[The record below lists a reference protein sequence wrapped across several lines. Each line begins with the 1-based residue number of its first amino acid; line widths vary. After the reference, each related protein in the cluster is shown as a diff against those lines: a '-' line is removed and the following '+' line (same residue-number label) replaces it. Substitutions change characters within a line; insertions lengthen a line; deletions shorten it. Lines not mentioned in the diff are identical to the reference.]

1 LKEFLAMNI
10 LSLYGTQTPVFGVV
24 AGGRMSP
31 LLICSEWAGGSL
43 GGM

>member
-1 LKEFLAMNI
+1 LKEFLAMSI
-10 LSLYGTQTPVFGVV
+10 LSLYGTQMPVFGEV

-31 LLICSEWAGGSL
+31 LRICGEWAGGSL